1 MEQNSIVLLSYSAA
15 HDPVSYF
22 LIVSILSDPLSLKM
36 CANWLALIFRKIVS
50 GGNIGPAAAGPAGP
64 TPTALICMVS
74 LPFRRGMQRA
84 GVETQLGAGGL
95 RKIRRV

>member
-36 CANWLALIFRKIVS
+36 CANWQALIFKKIVS

-64 TPTALICMVS
+64 TPTALQENFELLFKNNWKTVS
-74 LPFRRGMQRA
+74 CAYHSLLTLLRA
-84 GVETQLGAGGL
+84 
-95 RKIRRV
+95 